1 MTTKDKVFKIA
12 VSMTNS
18 HLFNTGLG
26 EFENSIAVRLSKRA
40 PELKAKYG
48 IQLYFIVKP
57 CQVGA
62 YGNDV
67 EYISISSNM
76 RTLMN
81 FPLFHKIKNLVLP
94 KFDLLHWTNQF
105 FKFRVKLAPFQ
116 LMTVHDVNFLH
127 NEIGT
132 LHKGKKLWLT
142 NRRLNRATHFGY
154 ISNFTK
160 NDVEAN
166 FRLNGRPGR
175 VIYNGVTNL
184 NTKPQQEYDKIIEEM
199 NLPENFFFHISRWSR
214 KKNVH
219 LLIQMMKYMPDE
231 KLVIAGSANKKYT
244 EFLNNLVKNKG
255 IDNVIFVGKI
265 STDQKAALLSR
276 CKAMMF
282 PSLSEGF
289 GLPVVEAMCFG
300 KPSFIT
306 RLTSLPEVG
315 GRLEYYFDSLEPE
328 EMARKVRKGL
338 ADFSSDPIVKAAKL
352 KERAAKFNW
361 DDTVENYINYYLDI
375 LGIVKK

>member
-1 MTTKDKVFKIA
+1 
-12 VSMTNS
+12 MTNS

-26 EFENSIAVRLSKRA
+26 EFENSIAQRLSKRA
-40 PELKAKYG
+40 QELKEKYG
-48 IQLYFIVKP
+48 IQLYFLVKP
-57 CQVGA
+57 CQIGA
-62 YGNDV
+62 YGDDV
-67 EYISISSNM
+67 KYVSIGSNM

-81 FPLFHKIKNLVLP
+81 LPFLHNIKRLLLP
-94 KFDLLHWTNQF
+94 HFDLLHWTNQF
-105 FKFRVKLAPFQ
+105 LKFRVKLAPLQ

-132 LHKGKKLWLT
+132 LHKSKKLWLT
-142 NRRLNRATHFGY
+142 NRRLKRATHFGY

-166 FRLNGRPGR
+166 FKLDGKPGR

-184 NTKPQQEYDKIIEEM
+184 NTKSQYEYNKILSGM
-199 NLPENFFFHISRWSR
+199 NLPENFLFHISRWSR

-219 LLIQMMKYMPDE
+219 LLVQMMKYLPGE
-231 KLVIAGSANKKYT
+231 TLVIAGSADKKYV
-244 EFLNNLVKNKG
+244 EFLNNLVLSKG
-255 IDNVIFVGKI
+255 IKNVIFVGKV

-315 GRLEYYFDSLEPE
+315 GKIEYYFDSLNPV
-328 EMARKVRKGL
+328 EMANKVERGL
-338 ADFSSDPIVKAAKL
+338 ADFYSGPIGKGEKL
-352 KERAAKFNW
+352 KKRATKFNW
-361 DDTVENYINYYLDI
+361 DNTVEEYINYYLDI
-375 LGIVKK
+375 LGIERK

>member
-1 MTTKDKVFKIA
+1 MTTKTKEIRIA

-26 EFENSIAVRLSKRA
+26 EFENSIAKRLSKRA
-40 PELKAKYG
+40 PELKEKYG

-57 CQVGA
+57 CQIGA
-62 YGNDV
+62 YGDDV
-67 EYISISSNM
+67 KYVSIGSNM
-76 RTLMN
+76 RTLIN
-81 FPLFHKIKNLVLP
+81 FPLLHNIKKLVLP
-94 KFDLLHWTNQF
+94 HFDLLHWTNQF
-105 FKFRVKLAPFQ
+105 LKFRVKLAPLQ

-132 LHKGKKLWLT
+132 LHKSKKLWLT
-142 NRRLNRATHFGY
+142 SRRLNRATHYGY

-166 FRLNGRPGR
+166 FRLGNKPGR

-184 NTKPQQEYDKIIEEM
+184 NTKSQDEYDNILSEM
-199 NLPENFFFHISRWSR
+199 NLPKSFLFHISRWSR

-219 LLIQMMKYMPDE
+219 LLVQMMKYLPGE
-231 KLVIAGSANKKYT
+231 TLVIAGSAGKKYV
-244 EFLNNLVKNKG
+244 EFLNNLVKSKG
-255 IDNVIFVGKI
+255 IKNVIFVGKV
-265 STDQKAALLSR
+265 STGQKAALLSR

-315 GRLEYYFDSLEPE
+315 GKLEYYFDSLTPSD
-328 EMARKVRKGL
+328 MAKKVEKGL
-338 ADFSSDPIVKAAKL
+338 ADFSSDPVGKGEKL

-361 DDTVENYINYYLDI
+361 DKTVDDYINYYLDI
-375 LGIVKK
+375 LGIEKK

>member
-1 MTTKDKVFKIA
+1 MTTKIKEIKIA

-26 EFENSIAVRLSKRA
+26 EFENSIAIRLSKRA
-40 PELKAKYG
+40 PELKVKYG

-62 YGNDV
+62 YGDDV
-67 EYISISSNM
+67 KYVCIGSNI
-76 RTLMN
+76 RTIMN
-81 FPLFHKIKNLVLP
+81 FPLLHNLKKLVLP
-94 KFDLLHWTNQF
+94 HFDLLHWTNQF
-105 FKFRVKLAPFQ
+105 LKFRVKLAPLQ

-127 NEIGT
+127 NEIGI
-132 LHKGKKLWLT
+132 LHKSKKIWLT
-142 NRRLNRATHFGY
+142 SRRLKRATHFGY

-166 FRLNGRPGR
+166 FLLKGRPGR

-184 NTKPQQEYDKIIEEM
+184 NTKSPLEYDNIIDEM
-199 NLPENFFFHISRWSR
+199 KLPKDFLFHISRWSK

-219 LLIQMMKYMPDE
+219 LLIKMMKYLPNE

-244 EFLNNLVKNKG
+244 EFLNHLVKDKG
-255 IDNVIFVGKI
+255 IENVIFVGKV
-265 STDQKAALLSR
+265 STEQKAALLSH

-315 GRLEYYFDSLEPE
+315 GKLEYYFDSLNPSD
-328 EMARKVRKGL
+328 MAINVEKGL
-338 ADFSSDPIVKAAKL
+338 SDFYSSPIDKGEKL

-375 LGIVKK
+375 LGIERN

>member
-1 MTTKDKVFKIA
+1 MKKNEIKIA

-26 EFENSIAVRLSKRA
+26 EFENSIAQRLSKRA
-40 PELKAKYG
+40 QELKEKYG
-48 IQLYFIVKP
+48 IQLYFLVKP
-57 CQVGA
+57 CQIGA
-62 YGNDV
+62 YGDDV
-67 EYISISSNM
+67 KYVSIGSNM

-81 FPLFHKIKNLVLP
+81 LPFLHNIKRLLLP
-94 KFDLLHWTNQF
+94 HFYLLHWTNQF
-105 FKFRVKLAPFQ
+105 LKFRVKLAPLQ

-132 LHKGKKLWLT
+132 LHKSKKLWLT
-142 NRRLNRATHFGY
+142 NRRLKRATHFGY

-166 FRLNGRPGR
+166 FKLDGKPGR

-184 NTKPQQEYDKIIEEM
+184 NTKSQYEYNKILSGM
-199 NLPENFFFHISRWSR
+199 NLPENFLFHISRWSR

-219 LLIQMMKYMPDE
+219 LLVQMMKYLPGE
-231 KLVIAGSANKKYT
+231 TLVIAGSADKKYV
-244 EFLNNLVKNKG
+244 EFLNNLVLSKG
-255 IDNVIFVGKI
+255 IKNVIFVGKV

-315 GRLEYYFDSLEPE
+315 GKIEYYFDSLNPV
-328 EMARKVRKGL
+328 EMANKVERGL
-338 ADFSSDPIVKAAKL
+338 ADFYSDPIGKGEKL
-352 KERAAKFNW
+352 KKRATKFNW
-361 DDTVENYINYYLDI
+361 DNTVEEYINYYLDI
-375 LGIVKK
+375 LGIERK

>member
-1 MTTKDKVFKIA
+1 MKKNEIKIA

-26 EFENSIAVRLSKRA
+26 EFENSIAQRLSKRA
-40 PELKAKYG
+40 QELKEKYG
-48 IQLYFIVKP
+48 IQLYFLVKP
-57 CQVGA
+57 CQIGA
-62 YGNDV
+62 YGDDV
-67 EYISISSNM
+67 KYVSIGSNM

-81 FPLFHKIKNLVLP
+81 LPFLHNIKRLLLP
-94 KFDLLHWTNQF
+94 HFDLLHWTNQF
-105 FKFRVKLAPFQ
+105 LKFRVKLAPLH

-132 LHKGKKLWLT
+132 LHKSKKLWLT
-142 NRRLNRATHFGY
+142 NRRLKRATHFGY

-166 FRLNGRPGR
+166 FKLDGKPGR

-184 NTKPQQEYDKIIEEM
+184 NTKSQYEYNKILSGM
-199 NLPENFFFHISRWSR
+199 NLPENFLFHISRWSR

-219 LLIQMMKYMPDE
+219 LLVQMMKYLPGE
-231 KLVIAGSANKKYT
+231 TLVIAGSADKKYV
-244 EFLNNLVKNKG
+244 EFLNNLVLSKG
-255 IDNVIFVGKI
+255 IKNVIFVGKV

-315 GRLEYYFDSLEPE
+315 GKIEYYFDSLNPV
-328 EMARKVRKGL
+328 EMANKVERGL
-338 ADFSSDPIVKAAKL
+338 ADFYSDPIGKGEKL
-352 KERAAKFNW
+352 KKRATKFNW
-361 DDTVENYINYYLDI
+361 DNTVEEYINYYLDI
-375 LGIVKK
+375 LGIERK

>member
-1 MTTKDKVFKIA
+1 MKKNEIKIA

-26 EFENSIAVRLSKRA
+26 EFENSIAQRLSKRA
-40 PELKAKYG
+40 QELKEKYG
-48 IQLYFIVKP
+48 IQLYFLVKP
-57 CQVGA
+57 CQIGA
-62 YGNDV
+62 YGDDV
-67 EYISISSNM
+67 KYVSIGSNM

-81 FPLFHKIKNLVLP
+81 LPFLHNIKRLLLP
-94 KFDLLHWTNQF
+94 HFDLLHWTNQF
-105 FKFRVKLAPFQ
+105 LKFRVKLAPLQ

-132 LHKGKKLWLT
+132 LHKSKKLWLT
-142 NRRLNRATHFGY
+142 NRRLKRATHFGY

-166 FRLNGRPGR
+166 FKLDGKPGR

-184 NTKPQQEYDKIIEEM
+184 NTKSQYEYNKILSGM
-199 NLPENFFFHISRWSR
+199 NLPENFLFHISRWSR

-219 LLIQMMKYMPDE
+219 LLVQMMKYLPGE
-231 KLVIAGSANKKYT
+231 TLVIAGSADKKYV
-244 EFLNNLVKNKG
+244 EFLNNLVLSKG
-255 IDNVIFVGKI
+255 IKNVIFVGKV

-315 GRLEYYFDSLEPE
+315 GKIEYYFDSLNPV
-328 EMARKVRKGL
+328 EMANKVERGL
-338 ADFSSDPIVKAAKL
+338 ADFYSDPIGKGEKL
-352 KERAAKFNW
+352 KKRATKFNW
-361 DDTVENYINYYLDI
+361 DNTVEEYINYYLDI
-375 LGIVKK
+375 LGIERK

>member
-1 MTTKDKVFKIA
+1 MKKNEIKIA

-26 EFENSIAVRLSKRA
+26 EFENSIAQRLSKRA
-40 PELKAKYG
+40 QELKEKYG
-48 IQLYFIVKP
+48 IQLYFLVKP
-57 CQVGA
+57 CQIGA
-62 YGNDV
+62 YGDDV
-67 EYISISSNM
+67 KYVSIGSNM

-81 FPLFHKIKNLVLP
+81 LPFLHNIKRLLLP
-94 KFDLLHWTNQF
+94 HFDLLHWTNQF
-105 FKFRVKLAPFQ
+105 LKFRVKLAPLQ

-132 LHKGKKLWLT
+132 LHKSKKLWLT
-142 NRRLNRATHFGY
+142 NRRLKRATHFGY

-160 NDVEAN
+160 NDIEAN
-166 FRLNGRPGR
+166 FKLDGKPGR

-184 NTKPQQEYDKIIEEM
+184 NTKSQYEYNKILSGM
-199 NLPENFFFHISRWSR
+199 NLPENFLFHISRWSR

-219 LLIQMMKYMPDE
+219 LLVQMMKYLPGE
-231 KLVIAGSANKKYT
+231 TLVIAGSADKKYV
-244 EFLNNLVKNKG
+244 EFLNNLVLSKG
-255 IDNVIFVGKI
+255 IKNVIFVGKV

-315 GRLEYYFDSLEPE
+315 GKIEYYFDSLNPV
-328 EMARKVRKGL
+328 EMANKVERGL
-338 ADFSSDPIVKAAKL
+338 ADFYSDPIGKGEKL
-352 KERAAKFNW
+352 KKRATKFNW
-361 DDTVENYINYYLDI
+361 DNTVEEYINYYLDI
-375 LGIVKK
+375 LGIERK